1 MSLQV
6 SFTADEAAW
15 AMQFLE
21 SGGLLEPA
29 LDGARADAGLDP
41 PLHFFSRPPDAEGL
55 RDSETFGVESG
66 RKDVIDWLNE
76 TARSEGSKFEAR
88 MYGQTVKTANFGE
101 FDLFSWIGDVKQ
113 ARRLVQR
120 AGKRFRV
127 RTVEGGY
134 KPKERTFG
142 LSRRDYALVRR
153 GGKVVGRLLFEAPR
167 IGGSWRVAGEE
178 RA

>member
-1 MSLQV
+1 MTGFPGQ
-6 SFTADEAAW
+6 
-15 AMQFLE
+15 
-21 SGGLLEPA
+21 A
-29 LDGARADAGLDP
+29 LR
-41 PLHFFSRPPDAEGL
+41 FFSRPPRPEPL

-66 RKDVIDWLNE
+66 RRDVIDWLNE

-88 MYGQTVKTANFGE
+88 MYGQTVKTANFGD

>member
-1 MSLQV
+1 M
-6 SFTADEAAW
+6 
-15 AMQFLE
+15 
-21 SGGLLEPA
+21 
-29 LDGARADAGLDP
+29 
-41 PLHFFSRPPDAEGL
+41 

-66 RKDVIDWLNE
+66 RRDVVDWLNE

-88 MYGQTVKTANFGE
+88 MYGQTVKTANFGD
-101 FDLFSWIGDVKQ
+101 FDLFSWMGDVKQ

-120 AGKRFRV
+120 AGRRFRV